1 MTLLHGFND
10 PHRHSPSPLVGEGRE
25 GGTHPKD
32 ARAAT
37 SSEPHALVAIPPSP
51 TLPHKGGGG
60 RFALSEIQV

>member
-32 ARAAT
+32 AREAILSDAPT
-37 SSEPHALVAIPPSP
+37 LVAIPPSP
-51 TLPHKGGGG
+51 TLPHKGGEG